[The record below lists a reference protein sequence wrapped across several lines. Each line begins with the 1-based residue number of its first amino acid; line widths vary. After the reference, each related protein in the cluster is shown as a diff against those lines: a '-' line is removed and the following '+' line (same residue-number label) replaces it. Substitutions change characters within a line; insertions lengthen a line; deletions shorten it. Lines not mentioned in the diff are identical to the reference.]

1 MVQPLSRV
9 PLLQLHGLEPARLLC
24 GISSGK
30 DTGVGAIS
38 LLQTKGA
45 AAKHPTGQA
54 PPPLPRM
61 IWSKMSVIP
70 SLGVLGRETETQK
83 V

>member
-1 MVQPLSRV
+1 MGTIQ
-9 PLLQLHGLEPARLLC
+9 LLQSCPTLAAPWIRACQASLWDFP
-24 GISSGK
+24 GK

-38 LLQTKGA
+38 LLQ